1 MEERRKRLG
10 RGLSALFNEDKGDAA
25 AMDKLRPVKTV
36 PVERIRPGRFQPRH
50 RFDEKEMAPLVD
62 SVRERGVLQP
72 ILVRRDAE
80 RPDEYEIVAG
90 ERRWRAAQAAKLQE
104 LAESISAS
112 GLVQPVV
119 VRRKADRYEI
129 VAGERRW
136 RAAQI
141 AGLLKLPV
149 HVTEVRDEDLL
160 RTALIENI
168 QREDLNPIEAALA
181 YKRLGD
187 DSGLTQEQVAAA
199 VGKDRATVA
208 NHLRL
213 LRLPDQVR
221 ARVATGELSMGHARA
236 LLAVED
242 TPVLLKAV
250 DKVIAGGLS
259 VRATEALARRLA
271 APPAA
276 PKETPAIEKDVHTRQ
291 AEERLRLVLG
301 TRVSIHRKGKGGRL
315 EIEFVSED
323 ELIRLY
329 ELLTDR

>member
-1 MEERRKRLG
+1 M
-10 RGLSALFNEDKGDAA
+10 
-25 AMDKLRPVKTV
+25 
-36 PVERIRPGRFQPRH
+36 QPRT
-50 RFDEKEMAPLVD
+50 RFDE
-62 SVRERGVLQP
+62 
-72 ILVRRDAE
+72 
-80 RPDEYEIVAG
+80 
-90 ERRWRAAQAAKLQE
+90 AKLQE
-104 LAESISAS
+104 LAESINAS

-119 VRRKADRYEI
+119 VRRKGDRYEI

-187 DSGLTQEQVAAA
+187 DSGLTQEQIAAA

-276 PKETPAIEKDVHTRQ
+276 PHETPAIEKDVHTRQ
-291 AEERLRLVLG
+291 AEERLRLALG

-329 ELLTDR
+329 ELLTER

>member
-1 MEERRKRLG
+1 VAQKSDRRQALG
-10 RGLSALFNEDKGDAA
+10 RGLSALIPEKPAAPPPPPAPPQDARYTREV
-25 AMDKLRPVKTV
+25 DLDLIDPN
-36 PVERIRPGRFQPRH
+36 PLQPRT
-50 RFDEKEMAPLVD
+50 RFDEA
-62 SVRERGVLQP
+62 R
-72 ILVRRDAE
+72 
-80 RPDEYEIVAG
+80 
-90 ERRWRAAQAAKLQE
+90 LQE
-104 LAESISAS
+104 LAESISTT

-119 VRRKADRYEI
+119 VRRKGERFEI

-141 AGLLKLPV
+141 AGLLRLPV
-149 HVTEVRDEDLL
+149 HVTEVGDQDLL

-168 QREDLNPIEAALA
+168 QREDLNPIEEAMA

-187 DSGLTQEQVAAA
+187 ESGLTQEQIAAA

-221 ARVATGELSMGHARA
+221 ARVASGELSMGHARA

-242 TPVLLKAV
+242 TAALLKAV
-250 DKVIAGGLS
+250 DQVIAGGLS
-259 VRATEALARRLA
+259 VRVTEALARKLSEPPV
-271 APPAA
+271 APAD
-276 PKETPAIEKDVHTRQ
+276 TPPPPEKDVHTRQ
-291 AEERLRLVLG
+291 AEEKLRVALG
-301 TRVSIHRKGKGGRL
+301 TRVSIHRKGKGGRV

-329 ELLTDR
+329 ELLTER